1 VDSVSVVKMERLFEG
16 PNLEI
21 ERGILPLGPLE
32 IARLDNDPSL
42 PEDGRLQLI
51 MEGGR

>member
-1 VDSVSVVKMERLFEG
+1 VARLERLFEG

-21 ERGILPLGPLE
+21 ERGVLPLGPLE
-32 IARLDNDPSL
+32 IARLDSDPSL
-42 PEDGRLQLI
+42 PENGRLQLI